1 MEVGHRISSLQE
13 ASGGDSVHIYC
24 LIDPQTHSVRY
35 VGQTADIRAR
45 YRAHF
50 RCDTTSGVGK
60 AVKGWV
66 AGLKQCGLAPILE
79 VLCICDASERRLR
92 EKQFIA
98 AAILAREPL
107 LNERLVPYSDGFT
120 FPLCV
125 RGSAFATREVVEMY
139 ATT

>member
-13 ASGGDSVHIYC
+13 ASGGDSVHVYC
-24 LIDPQTHSVRY
+24 LIDPETYRVRY
-35 VGQTADIRAR
+35 IGQTIDLRTR

-50 RCDTTSGVGK
+50 RCDTTSGAGK
-60 AVKGWV
+60 AVKSWV
-66 AGLKQCGLAPILE
+66 TDLKQRGLAPILE
-79 VLCICDASERRLR
+79 VLCVCDHSERRQR

-107 LNERLVPYSDGFT
+107 LNERLVPHSEGFT

-125 RGSAFATREVVEMY
+125 RGSAFVTREVVELY
-139 ATT
+139 ATP